1 LAESLTPVSFPSCFL
16 TVSNPNPCR
25 GFYVNIDDVDRITH
39 MHIYLFISLA
49 VDGGYKSVVELLVRC
64 GAEVNGTRSVSG
76 WSCLHQ
82 AVYKVIALNYNSNL

>member
-39 MHIYLFISLA
+39 TYLFIYLFL
-49 VDGGYKSVVELLVRC
+49 
-64 GAEVNGTRSVSG
+64 
-76 WSCLHQ
+76 
-82 AVYKVIALNYNSNL
+82 